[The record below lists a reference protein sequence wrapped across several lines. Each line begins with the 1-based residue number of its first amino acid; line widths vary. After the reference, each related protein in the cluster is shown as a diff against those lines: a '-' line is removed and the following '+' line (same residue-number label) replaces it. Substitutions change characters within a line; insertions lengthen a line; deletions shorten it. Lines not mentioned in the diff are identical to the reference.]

1 MKEELIVKRP
11 ALNIQ
16 LFAAGDHVNL
26 TEGEQARYVNTVM
39 RRLGRVDA
47 LPLQKYMATSQSTN
61 AAYSVFYVAEGVEAR
76 DRQANK
82 NDTNVNFDDVKGVK
96 AGQLIKSVRVTPTTM
111 EVPLWVDNRD
121 FNKSQLN
128 EEGAI
133 VDIQCDAI
141 YKRCDRRISEL
152 LKDIV
157 TKKKRT
163 VKNNNNVD
171 IDITVPD
178 TNFFGEATKPFSE
191 QVKTFK
197 RMMRKAKKMAKADKK
212 LIGIIAG
219 EDGVTELIDCD
230 KFTNKDLVTI
240 NGATPNQTGDP
251 IDMICGGN
259 VEELFTFD
267 DVFYPLGSET
277 EGYIIVIV
285 QHALGQDNKKTSINP
300 IIEHVKHKK
309 AYYMDVE
316 VENATELLQG
326 SGFFVFKY
334 KKDTTGAAA
343 AAFLG
348 EAEEPKGKKK

>member
-47 LPLQKYMATSQSTN
+47 MPLQKYMAVSQSTN

-82 NDTNVNFDDVKGVK
+82 NDANVNFDDVKGVK
-96 AGQLIKSVRVTPTTM
+96 GGQLIKSIRITPTPM
-111 EVPLWVDNRD
+111 EVPLWIDNRD
-121 FNKSQLN
+121 FSKSQLN

-141 YKRCDRRISEL
+141 YTKCDRRLSEL
-152 LKDIV
+152 FKDIV

-163 VKNNNNVD
+163 VKNSNNAD
-171 IDITVPD
+171 IEIVVPNE
-178 TNFFGEATKPFSE
+178 NFFGDGTKTFSS

-212 LIGIIAG
+212 LIGIVAG
-219 EDGVTELIDCD
+219 EDGTTELIDCD

-251 IDMICGGN
+251 IDMVCGGY
-259 VEELFTFD
+259 VEELATFD
-267 DVFYPLGSET
+267 EVFYPSGSET
-277 EGYIIVIV
+277 EGYIVVIV

-326 SGFFVFKY
+326 RGFFVFKY
-334 KKDTTGAAA
+334 KKDTVV
-343 AAFLG
+343 
-348 EAEEPKGKKK
+348 

>member
-1 MKEELIVKRP
+1 MKENLKVKRP

-39 RRLGRVDA
+39 RKLGRVDA
-47 LPLQKYMATSQSTN
+47 MPLQKYMAVSQSKN

-76 DRQANK
+76 DRQLNK
-82 NDTNVNFDDVKGVK
+82 NDNNVNFDDVKGVK
-96 AGQLIKSVRVTPTTM
+96 AGQLIKSIRVTPTTM

-121 FNKSQLN
+121 FDKSQLN

-141 YKRCDRRISEL
+141 YKKCDRRISEL
-152 LKDIV
+152 FKDIV
-157 TKKKRT
+157 KNSKRT
-163 VKNNNNVD
+163 VRNNNNAE
-171 IDITVPD
+171 IEITVPKE
-178 TNFFGEATKPFSE
+178 NIFGAEGKTFSE
-191 QVKTFK
+191 QIKTFK
-197 RMMRKAKKMAKADKK
+197 RMMRKAKKMARADKK
-212 LIGIIAG
+212 LIGIVAG
-219 EDGVTELIDCD
+219 EDGTTELIDCD

-251 IDMICGGN
+251 IDMICGGY
-259 VEELFTFD
+259 VEELSTFD
-267 DVFYPLGSET
+267 EVFYPLGSEQV
-277 EGYIIVIV
+277 GYIIVIV

-300 IIEHVKHKK
+300 IIEHVQHKK

-326 SGFFVFKY
+326 SGFFIFKY
-334 KKDTTGAAA
+334 KKDTVA
-343 AAFLG
+343 
-348 EAEEPKGKKK
+348 